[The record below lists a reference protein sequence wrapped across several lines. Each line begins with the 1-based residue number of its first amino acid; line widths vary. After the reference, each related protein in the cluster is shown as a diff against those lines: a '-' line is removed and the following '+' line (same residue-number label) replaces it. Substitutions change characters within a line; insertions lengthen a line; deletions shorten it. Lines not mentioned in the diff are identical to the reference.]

1 MNTLNNPFRLI
12 IINDSQEEA
21 QRLASMFQNAGKPCR
36 AQFIDKEEAL
46 SKIINEQSW
55 ELAIVYKDNSQV
67 TPAAAIR
74 CIRQAGCDLPMIT
87 LSEDTG
93 ERTVIDGM
101 KVGACD
107 VVQLDDDQHL
117 LLVVSRELEYRDHRK
132 KTRQIERKLKET
144 ERHNQQLLDNSK
156 DGIAFIQDGLF
167 IYANDSFAE
176 MLGYDTRD
184 DVESLPLMDIVAEED
199 QEDLKHA
206 LKNFPLEYGTQKTK
220 FITFHCLSPEG
231 QPKKVDIE
239 LKLANYEEESCIQ
252 FLLASNFAD
261 SEVLE
266 AEIQNMRYTD
276 STTGLNNKAYLL
288 NELAQAIQCTSEGN
302 AQYAFFYIDID
313 NYKDVEEQL
322 GLSHSEMLLAEVA
335 KILIS
340 HSSQNDTMARVGE
353 HAFAMVAEKQDI
365 EKMLNIGDI
374 LSGLVRNQLF
384 DINHHT
390 LKITISVGI
399 TMITELTVDPQ
410 TVINQATQAIESL
423 RKRNG
428 DGVGDGANFYQES
441 TSDDQPILASVVQNA
456 VKNNQ
461 FKALFQPIISLRGE
475 SQELYE
481 VLVRM
486 LDENQ
491 EEISPDLFLQ
501 AANDMKVTTKI
512 DRWVVLETVKHLAN
526 HQEDHQGAH
535 LMVNLSSHTLCDQSF
550 FPWLKVALNAAKVN
564 PAAITFQAKEADINQ
579 HLNAAKQFIE
589 QAQSI
594 GISFSVS
601 HFGCAINAF
610 SLFDHIAT
618 DQIKIDGSFSTEV
631 QENPDNTE
639 ALEALFK
646 ELQEHNKVITVP
658 MVENANIL
666 SKLWKLGAHYIQ
678 GYYLQPPSPA
688 MDYDFS
694 VDN

>member
-1 MNTLNNPFRLI
+1 MNTLKNPFRLI

-55 ELAIVYKDNSQV
+55 ELAIIYKDNPQV

-87 LSEDTG
+87 LTEDTG

-101 KVGACD
+101 KIGACD

-176 MLGYDTRD
+176 MLGYHTRD

-199 QEDLKHA
+199 QEDLKHT

-231 QPKKVDIE
+231 QAKKVDIE

-266 AEIQNMRYTD
+266 AELQNMRYTD

-288 NELAQAIQCTSEGN
+288 NELAQAIQCTSDGN
-302 AQYAFFYIDID
+302 AQHAFFYIDID
-313 NYKDVEEQL
+313 NYKDVEQQL

-340 HSSQNDTMARVGE
+340 HNSQNDSMARVGE

-365 EKMLNIGDI
+365 DKMLNIGDI
-374 LSGLVRNQLF
+374 LSELVRNQLF

-390 LKITISVGI
+390 LKITISVGV

-428 DGVGDGANFYQES
+428 NGIGDGANLYQES

-461 FKALFQPIISLRGE
+461 FKVLFQPIISLRGE

-491 EEISPDLFLQ
+491 KEISPDLFLQ
-501 AANDMKVTTKI
+501 AASDMKVTTKI
-512 DRWVVLETVKHLAN
+512 DRWVVLEVVKHLAN
-526 HQEDHQGAH
+526 HQEEHQGVH
-535 LMVNLSSHTLCDQSF
+535 LMVNLSSDTLCDQSF

-564 PAAITFQAKEADINQ
+564 PAAITFQAREADTNQ

-589 QAQSI
+589 QAQAI
-594 GISFSVS
+594 GINFSIS

-610 SLFDHIAT
+610 SLFDHIT
-618 DQIKIDGSFSTEV
+618 IDQIKIDGSFSTEV

-639 ALEALFK
+639 ALEALFA